1 MLRPCWGSVRSRSS
15 MIAEEKTC
23 SLCMKVPE
31 SLTLGNSSIICESYP
46 LFVKRWI
53 LVLQREVNISAMT
66 F

>member
-1 MLRPCWGSVRSRSS
+1 

-23 SLCMKVPE
+23 SLCMKVIE

>member
-1 MLRPCWGSVRSRSS
+1 MVTIRGGGEL
-15 MIAEEKTC
+15 
-23 SLCMKVPE
+23 LLE
-31 SLTLGNSSIICESYP
+31 SLTLGNYSIICESYP